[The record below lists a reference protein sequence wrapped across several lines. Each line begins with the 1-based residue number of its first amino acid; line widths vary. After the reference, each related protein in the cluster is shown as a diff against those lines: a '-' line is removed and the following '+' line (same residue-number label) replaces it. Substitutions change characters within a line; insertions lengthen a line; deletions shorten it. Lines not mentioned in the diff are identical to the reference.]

1 MGIKT
6 TKTKINRYNE
16 FCNPF
21 PPIWNP
27 FLRISKLIADLHN
40 LFNCSRI
47 TIHSLYLQNAIKE
60 GELCKS
66 VVNLFNFFIVFKDYK
81 NVNIKLEIL

>member
-6 TKTKINRYNE
+6 TKTKINRYIE

-66 VVNLFNFFIVFKDYK
+66 LVNLFNFFIVFKDYK